1 MARDVA
7 IAIGVADAR
16 PLVYLSGA
24 LNGAR
29 AFHEWASKLGY
40 ESALVTDEDEER
52 PVTIERLRSELERLL
67 KRGEQPIHRM
77 LVYFAGHG
85 LIREAEE
92 GLWLLSDWHEQ
103 LRAVAVEGLKRRL
116 YMHDIQQI
124 AIFSDSCRSLP
135 PDIDAADLT
144 PDPVLGR
151 GPYRP
156 ESAPPIDKFI
166 AGQDGSATFMVPG
179 SNPEDDRCLFSGL
192 LIEGLWGVHPEAF
205 SAAFAGR
212 ITSNSLGTFLK
223 SEVPKLAQRYQ
234 RKLIPNVSPTFP
246 EGDNF
251 YFSIGAAP
259 PTPTFQPWPPAE
271 AIADMGPRARP
282 SAIRELERGGA
293 EAEPAELAFTHMFT
307 HITKLA
313 ITRPGPSV
321 AERIQTQ
328 EQPNSSLGTGFSV
341 EGGEVYAVWTQ
352 PGVVAER
359 YQRDKWWRIGMGP
372 NSPFAPVLV
381 EFMDGMF
388 AAITVVPN
396 FIIALLREPRG
407 VASLVYEPSYWQGE
421 VSTVT
426 KIAIA
431 RMEAE
436 GLRADDAADLVLE
449 LRKLKHQALVLGV
462 ISAYLYDSIGDVD
475 GIRQIAYYYA
485 SEGQPIP
492 YDVALLAQVR
502 GEPFNGLTRVRIPSV
517 ARREPRSEHER
528 EHPWAY
534 SATPETVGVVGGLWP
549 WMRQGWTFLDDL
561 TPVESTLVD
570 ARFLDLIPFVE
581 RGRFTTLNPEGGYM
595 LKQIFNLLVQHPPE
609 KPK

>member
-1 MARDVA
+1 MARNVA

-40 ESALVTDEDEER
+40 ESALVTDEDEEK
-52 PVTIERLRSELERLL
+52 PVTIERLRAELEQLL
-67 KRGEQPIHRM
+67 KRGEPPIHRM

-166 AGQDGSATFMVPG
+166 AAQDGSATFMVPG
-179 SNPEDDRCLFSGL
+179 ADPEDDRCLFSGL
-192 LIEGLWGVHPEAF
+192 LIEGLWGAHPEAF
-205 SAAFAGR
+205 SAAFAGM

-223 SEVPKLAQRYQ
+223 SEVPKLAERYQ

-251 YFSIGAAP
+251 YFVSGAVP
-259 PTPTFQPWPPAE
+259 GPPTFQPWPSAE
-271 AIADMGPRARP
+271 AIAAMGPRARP
-282 SAIRELERGGA
+282 SAARELERGTGAA
-293 EAEPAELAFTHMFT
+293 EAAELGFTQVPKPE
-307 HITKLA
+307 I
-313 ITRPGPSV
+313 IRPGPSV
-321 AERIQTQ
+321 AEKIKTQ
-328 EQPNSSLGTGFSV
+328 EQPDFRLGTGFSV
-341 EGGEVYAVWTQ
+341 EGGEVCAVWTQ

-359 YQRDKWWRIGMGP
+359 YQRDNWWRIGMNS
-372 NSPFAPVLV
+372 NSPFVPVLV
-381 EFMDGMF
+381 EFTDGMF

-431 RMEAE
+431 RMEAG
-436 GLRADDAADLVLE
+436 GLRANEAADLALE

-485 SEGQPIP
+485 SAGQPIP

-502 GEPFNGLTRVRIPSV
+502 SEPFSGLIQARIPAV
-517 ARREPRSEHER
+517 AWREPRTEHER
-528 EHPWAY
+528 EYAWAY
-534 SATPETVGVVGGLWP
+534 SPTPETIGIVAGFWP

-561 TPVESTLVD
+561 APVESTMVD

-581 RGRFTTLNPEGGYM
+581 RARFTTLNQEGGHM
-595 LKQIFNLLVQHPPE
+595 LKQIFNVFVQHPPE
-609 KPK
+609 GST